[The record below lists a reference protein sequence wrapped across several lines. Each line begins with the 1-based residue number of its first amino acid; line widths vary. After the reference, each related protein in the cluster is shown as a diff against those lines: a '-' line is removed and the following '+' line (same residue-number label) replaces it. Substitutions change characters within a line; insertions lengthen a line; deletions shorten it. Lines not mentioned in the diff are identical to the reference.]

1 MVSKVVGTCIPK
13 NLDMGMCLLGRVTRC
28 WKMRVADCRFRVE
41 MENMAEAVGK
51 SDLVRET
58 GKAILGKLALGLQ
71 IHPWVCESQNKLQ
84 YWFQIGIG
92 L

>member
-51 SDLVRET
+51 TDWKGHSWET
-58 GKAILGKLALGLQ
+58 GIGSPNTPVGL
-71 IHPWVCESQNKLQ
+71 
-84 YWFQIGIG
+84 
-92 L
+92 